1 MAICRMAGDKPPP
14 AAATGQGVSHALS
27 FIADAHGQASLN
39 AGSAAAGGVSSG
51 GIAQH
56 AKAHHNLR
64 SAGTPMIADSLHFV
78 D

>member
-1 MAICRMAGDKPPP
+1 MAICRMAGDKPPL

-64 SAGTPMIADSLHFV
+64 SAGTPIADSLHFV